1 MGKQCKSEIKKTKKN
16 NSGGT
21 RRRRMN
27 SFGPK
32 PVQKRK
38 IVSKASKK
46 FNILDTYNSFIYP
59 STNELIQSLD
69 DNNVIDTTSGIFSL
83 KFLSKL
89 SEREFYIKFKEGI
102 TFFFKNILSK
112 NQNNYNLIIL
122 QKKISNLII

>member
-59 STNELIQSLD
+59 STSELIQSLD

-83 KFLSKL
+83 KFLLANSRKTFLL
-89 SEREFYIKFKEGI
+89 SQNFLLLYKQMH
-102 TFFFKNILSK
+102 TNIFLPIFQVLK
-112 NQNNYNLIIL
+112 
-122 QKKISNLII
+122 